1 MLRLRM
7 VLVVMSA
14 LLLLV
19 GCSKDEKKFSGSEAT
34 GETVKIT
41 PESVKESMKNNN
53 GMNR

>member
-1 MLRLRM
+1 MQRIFTIFAVIC
-7 VLVVMSA
+7 VLFITA
-14 LLLLV
+14 

-53 GMNR
+53 GMSR

>member
-1 MLRLRM
+1 M
-7 VLVVMSA
+7 VIVVMSA
-14 LLLLV
+14 LLLSV

>member
-1 MLRLRM
+1 MNRFFVL
-7 VLVVMSA
+7 LVVAIA
-14 LLLLV
+14 LV
-19 GCSKDEKKFSGSEAT
+19 INAGCSKDDKKFSGSEAT

>member
-1 MLRLRM
+1 MTLFARCGMLF
-7 VLVVMSA
+7 VTA
-14 LLLLV
+14 
-19 GCSKDEKKFSGSEAT
+19 GCSKDDKKFSGSEAT